1 MHRAEIGELAA
12 RAALGSWARFLPN
25 WQWVIYIMTAW
36 HDQYRSLTLF
46 ATRACTAAQQ
56 GIVANIGTSFGFM
69 VLSLSVPRS
78 ALRAGG
84 YQDFRDRLFLSVA
97 GLRLTAALRLAAGGA
112 QIMPSS
118 FMPSG
123 SVK

>member
-1 MHRAEIGELAA
+1 MTETRKLAA
-12 RAALGSWARFLPN
+12 ILAADVVGYSKLAGADEERLARLRAL
-25 WQWVIYIMTAW
+25 
-36 HDQYRSLTLF
+36 RSDLIDPTIAVHHGRVVFRL
-46 ATRACTAAQQ
+46 
-56 GIVANIGTSFGFM
+56 
-69 VLSLSVPRS
+69 

-84 YQDFRDRLFLSVA
+84 HQDFRDRLFLSVA
-97 GLRLTAALRLAAGGA
+97 GLRLTAALRLAGLRLAAGGA